1 MKEKLKK
8 TRGITLIALVITIIV
23 LLILAGVSIAM
34 LTGDNGILTQANNAS
49 IQQSH
54 GAIREG
60 IALAY
65 NEYQIEIN
73 TATNTKLA
81 SREIIQIQGK
91 EENTLANN
99 YSSFLDFLVQK
110 GYATLDEADETIGI
124 INVVAL
130 TGSSQSLG
138 NGTDTDVY
146 KVEEE
151 NGMYIVNYY
160 DNANQKEEIWSIVNN
175 DNDGDSSRYSVENAD
190 WDLIGLKDLK
200 TNSFTTFSEAYILY
214 EGEWIDISTCILGD
228 DKENRLVSSK
238 ISDIVNI
245 SNNSMAEIKII
256 KDGKSYVGKGIL
268 SWPL

>member
-54 GAIREG
+54 GAVREG

-124 INVVAL
+124 INVAAL

-138 NGTDTDVY
+138 KGTETDVY

-151 NGMYIVNYY
+151 NGMYVVNYY
-160 DNANQKEEIWSIVNN
+160 DEYNQKEEIWNIVNN
-175 DNDGDSSRYSVENAD
+175 DSEGDSSRYSVE
-190 WDLIGLKDLK
+190 IGNSIRLKDLQ

-214 EGEWIDISTCILGD
+214 EGEWIDVSTCIFGD
-228 DKENRLVSSK
+228 DKENGVSPFYISK
-238 ISDIVNI
+238 IVNI